1 MRAQKKLLYLKLPQT
16 KLTGPVPAPHWPARG
31 SWSASQPRPRQR
43 RTGLRETGVK
53 RPQPGIS
60 ARPGES
66 GLGAEPSL
74 HAMGLLAAVIC
85 QRGDAVMLTS
95 LVMMPSAAQKGGRP
109 ERRMLL
115 HSDHLGHQRP
125 EASRFA
131 ALRVAGR
138 LAGLAGCVMSV
149 LGWAVKVQKRN
160 SCLGAAP
167 TPAPDFL
174 DPKRPHRPRV

>member
-1 MRAQKKLLYLKLPQT
+1 
-16 KLTGPVPAPHWPARG
+16 
-31 SWSASQPRPRQR
+31 
-43 RTGLRETGVK
+43 
-53 RPQPGIS
+53 
-60 ARPGES
+60 
-66 GLGAEPSL
+66 
-74 HAMGLLAAVIC
+74 
-85 QRGDAVMLTS
+85 MLTS

-115 HSDHLGHQRP
+115 HSDHLGHRRP

-131 ALRVAGR
+131 ALLVVAGR

-167 TPAPDFL
+167 TPAPDF
-174 DPKRPHRPRV
+174 PRVEKTGSTTGLIAGFFLWGIMQIS